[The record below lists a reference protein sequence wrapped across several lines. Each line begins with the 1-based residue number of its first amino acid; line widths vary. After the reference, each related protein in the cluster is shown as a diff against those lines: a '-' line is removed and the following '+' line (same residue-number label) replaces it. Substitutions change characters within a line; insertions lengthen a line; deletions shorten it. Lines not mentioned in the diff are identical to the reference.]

1 MAPVRTRGWRRWREK
16 EAKMGSQIVTV
27 FLIKLFATRKEGANH
42 VNRN

>member
-1 MAPVRTRGWRRWREK
+1 MALVRTRGWRRWREK

-27 FLIKLFATRKEGANH
+27 LLIKFFATRKEGANH